1 MDFHVHQALVS
12 FPFAGISMNI
22 LLKQNRGED
31 PVGDWTI
38 KVSDQKT
45 PKENGT
51 FHGWS
56 MMFWGSA
63 IDPDKTSKFEIQP
76 DDNLL
81 PPSLDLNAPTVTV
94 HPTSTKTH
102 TKPTAHLPPDHGDAE
117 GENSRP
123 AFPGQADAANPS
135 ETAKPT
141 STPTPDEGWFSD
153 MSNLVSSQKWLFG
166 AVGAVAVFGIA
177 TLIFFWRRRVAQRKL
192 ATYTS
197 LPGGDNVAMS
207 SLRDGATGAPRTR
220 ELYDAF
226 GEVSDDEEADE
237 HTQLRGPGRSTGGI
251 GFHSGFLDD
260 DDPSTAG
267 PTPKY
272 RDEPD
277 SGRTPREPERQP
289 TENVPSSPSGSG
301 DGSWEHASQTR

>member
-12 FPFAGISMNI
+12 FPSAGISMNI

-102 TKPTAHLPPDHGDAE
+102 TK
-117 GENSRP
+117 
-123 AFPGQADAANPS
+123 
-135 ETAKPT
+135 
-141 STPTPDEGWFSD
+141 ST
-153 MSNLVSSQKWLFG
+153 
-166 AVGAVAVFGIA
+166 
-177 TLIFFWRRRVAQRKL
+177 
-192 ATYTS
+192 
-197 LPGGDNVAMS
+197 
-207 SLRDGATGAPRTR
+207 LR
-220 ELYDAF
+220 
-226 GEVSDDEEADE
+226 
-237 HTQLRGPGRSTGGI
+237 
-251 GFHSGFLDD
+251 
-260 DDPSTAG
+260 
-267 PTPKY
+267 
-272 RDEPD
+272 
-277 SGRTPREPERQP
+277 
-289 TENVPSSPSGSG
+289 
-301 DGSWEHASQTR
+301 